1 MILAPLEGYTTSN
14 VRLFFRNFGA
24 DAVFSE
30 MISAKALL
38 SYNRKTLK
46 RLRFQNEERPIGIQ
60 IFGNKKETLIDAA
73 RLLEDEF
80 NPDFI
85 DINMGCPAKKIVKTG
100 SGAALLKEPENTLKM
115 IEGIV
120 NAVKTNITVKT
131 RIGFDKPLNRDFF
144 ISLKNTGVK
153 FITIHGR
160 LAKDFFSTPV
170 NWDYIFEIASYG
182 IPVVGNGDIFTP
194 LDAEN
199 ILKKNIVND
208 IMIGRG
214 AIRDPYIFM
223 KIRKEE
229 VKIPERKEHYFLNF
243 LIESG
248 EDFITIKKFSYH
260 IFRERNNVKRI
271 RDMIN
276 RSKNINDLLKIC
288 EFWEENVYDRTY

>member
-14 VRLFFRNFGA
+14 VRLFFRKFGA
-24 DAVFSE
+24 DVVFSE

-46 RLRFQNEERPIGIQ
+46 KLRFNEEERPIGIQ

-115 IEGIV
+115 IEGVV
-120 NAVKTNITVKT
+120 NAVKTDITVKT
-131 RIGFDKPLNRDFF
+131 RIGFDRPLDKKFF
-144 ISLKNTGVK
+144 ISLTNAGVK

-160 LAKDFFSTPV
+160 LAKDFFATPV
-170 NWDYIFEIASYG
+170 NWDYIFEIASCG
-182 IPVVGNGDIFTP
+182 IPIVGNGDIFTTSY
-194 LDAEN
+194 AEN

-214 AIRDPYIFM
+214 AIRDPYIFL
-223 KIRKEE
+223 KIKKEE
-229 VKIPERKEHYFLNF
+229 EKIPERREYFFLNF
-243 LIESG
+243 LIERG

-260 IFRERNNVKRI
+260 IFRERNNVKKI

-276 RSKNINDLLKIC
+276 RSKNIKDLLKIC
-288 EFWEENVYDRTY
+288 ELWEESVYDRTY